1 MTRIIAHVDMDAF
14 YASIEQRDHPAL
26 KGQPVI
32 VGGRPEQR
40 GVVAAASYEAR
51 RFGVHSAMPTSKAL
65 KLCPHA
71 VLVPSRF
78 THYKEVSQQIRKVFF
93 THTPLVEPLSLDEA
107 FLDLTGKAETVKQV
121 KQLGQN
127 IKAQVLATTR
137 LTCSVGLAPNKFL
150 AKLASEQNKPDGLF
164 VLRQS
169 QVRAFLEAMPLS
181 KLWGVGPATH
191 RKLKQLGIHSMAEL
205 QRRPLAEL
213 VRHLG
218 AYGAHLW
225 NLARGRDER
234 PVVPDR
240 PYKSLSRETT
250 FAEDVSDPE
259 QMRTVLR
266 QLCESTVDNLKRHN
280 LQGKTV
286 HLKVRLGD
294 FTTLTRNLTLA
305 WPTQDVRVV
314 WRAVQRLFERRADLQ
329 GQGVRLLGVGVSTLS
344 EVDSGQLP
352 LFPLEELSGVGQ
364 YPELRG

>member
-14 YASIEQRDHPAL
+14 YASVEQRDHPEL
-26 KGQPVI
+26 KGKPVI
-32 VGGRPEQR
+32 VGGTPEQR

-51 RFGVHSAMPTSKAL
+51 RFGAHSAMPSVRAL

-71 VLVPSRF
+71 VLMPSRF
-78 THYKEVSQQIRKVFF
+78 AYYKEVSQQIRDVFF
-93 THTPLVEPLSLDEA
+93 SHTPLVEPLSLDEA
-107 FLDLTGKAETVKQV
+107 FLDLSGKAETVKQV
-121 KQLGQN
+121 KRLGQD
-127 IKAQVLATTR
+127 IKDQILTETQ

-169 QVRAFLEAMPLS
+169 EVRSFLEVLPLS

-191 RKLKQLGIHSMAEL
+191 RKLKQLGIDSMPEL
-205 QRRPLAEL
+205 HRRPLADL

-234 PVVPDR
+234 AVVPDR

-250 FAEDVSDPE
+250 FVEDLSDQD
-259 QMRTVLR
+259 QMQAVL
-266 QLCESTVDNLKRHN
+266 QELCESTVGSLKRHS

-294 FTTLTRNLTLA
+294 FTTLTRNTTLA
-305 WPTQDVRVV
+305 WPTQDLDVV
-314 WRAVQRLFERRADLQ
+314 WHAVKQLFERRADLQ
-329 GQGVRLLGVGVSTLS
+329 GQGVRLLGMGISGLS
-344 EVDSGQLP
+344 VVNSGQLP
-352 LFPLEELSGVGQ
+352 LFPLEELTGVDF
-364 YPELRG
+364 